1 MSQLWAS
8 VRFRDLIKQYTYKVP
23 EGLTVE
29 KGDYVVVPTGYSAR
43 PQVKPAIA
51 RVVSV
56 TEKLPHNVDTV
67 NYKSI
72 YSVINMDEFKKSYES

>member
-1 MSQLWAS
+1 MSQMWAS

-23 EGLTVE
+23 EGLNVE
-29 KGDYVVVPTGYSAR
+29 RGDYVVVPTGYISAFDI
-43 PQVKPAIA
+43 KPAIA

-56 TEKLPHNVDTV
+56 TDKVPPNADTV

-72 YSVINMDEFKKSYES
+72 YSVIDMDAFRKSYES